1 MMRGLRYDRILAGT
15 AVALVLAAVTG
26 ADAAPARGTVPTRVA
41 HKPAKVTAVTPAQT
55 PAPATTPA
63 ATTPA
68 TTTADVTSDPAA
80 TLPAATG
87 TVSAPAA
94 APAAVTPASATP
106 APAAATE
113 IVAPDPFASLD
124 PADRPIAEKIRD
136 LLAAKTDKIFA
147 SKKEH
152 AAVEAFYQ
160 KRNQAPLWLEKGVLV
175 DRAKSA
181 MARMRAAD
189 SDGLDASDYKFP
201 DFAAASGADALAEA
215 ELKLTETLLTYARHV
230 QAGRF
235 SYANVSKN
243 IELPQQ
249 PPEPAEVLAKLADAT
264 DAGKALDEYSPPQKG
279 YQALKAKLA
288 ELRNKSGAGS
298 GHEIPDGPELK
309 LAKVPVEDARVP
321 QLRER
326 LGLKGDAADL
336 HFDAKLVEAV
346 KKYQRTNELKVTG
359 ALDAQTIRDLNGP
372 PRDKQIDIIIANME
386 RWRWIPRDLGKTHVM
401 VNLPDFTLR
410 LMHNGSMMWTTRIVI
425 GKPAMP
431 TPLLF
436 ETMKYITINPT
447 WNVPQSIVQNEYLPA
462 LEQDP
467 TVLDRMGLKVVRDRD
482 GVHISQPPG
491 DGNALGRIRF
501 NFPNRFDVY
510 QHDTPEK
517 YLFKEERRA
526 YSHGCMR
533 VQDPVKYAQLLLSIE
548 RPNEGY
554 TEDKIRRMFGHDEQD
569 IQFPAPIPVHLT
581 YQTAYVDDDGQLV
594 MRSDV
599 YGLDSRVM
607 ALIKTERG
615 MIDVATKEHDRDSAN
630 SATASARRSV
640 KPPPQPQSGGFF
652 QALFGGGQPAPVGR
666 PPSRIR

>member
-1 MMRGLRYDRILAGT
+1 MRGLRYHRILAGT
-15 AVALVLAAVTG
+15 AVALVLAAAVTG
-26 ADAAPARGTVPTRVA
+26 AHAASTKGAVA
-41 HKPAKVTAVTPAQT
+41 PKPAKVTTA
-55 PAPATTPA
+55 APATSPKEA
-63 ATTPA
+63 PPTTAA
-68 TTTADVTSDPAA
+68 TTTADVGSTPDNVSSAVPATSETA
-80 TLPAATG
+80 
-87 TVSAPAA
+87 
-94 APAAVTPASATP
+94 
-106 APAAATE
+106 
-113 IVAPDPFASLD
+113 APDPFAALD

-152 AAVEAFYQ
+152 AAVETFYQ
-160 KRNQAPLWLEKGVLV
+160 NRNMAPLWLEKGVASE
-175 DRAKSA
+175 RAKTA
-181 MARMRAAD
+181 VARIRAAD
-189 SDGLDASDYKFP
+189 SDGLDLNDYKIP
-201 DFAAASGADALAEA
+201 DFGAAYGADALAEA
-215 ELKLTETLLTYARHV
+215 ELKFTETLLAYARHV

-235 SYANVSKN
+235 SYAEVSKN

-249 PPEPAEVLAKLADAT
+249 PPEPSEVLTKLADAN
-264 DAGKALDEYSPPQKG
+264 DAGKALDEFSPPQKG

-288 ELRNKSGAGS
+288 ELRNKSGAGT
-298 GHEIPDGPELK
+298 GKEIADGPELK
-309 LAKVPVEDARVP
+309 LVKVPMEDPRVP
-321 QLRER
+321 QLRDR
-326 LGLKGDAADL
+326 LGLKGDAGDL
-336 HFDAKLVEAV
+336 HYDAKLAEAV
-346 KKYQRTNELKVTG
+346 KKYQRSNDLKVTG
-359 ALDAQTIRDLNGP
+359 ALDAQTIRELNGP

-410 LMHNGSMMWTTRIVI
+410 LMHNGSMMWTTKIVI

-431 TPLLF
+431 TPLLV

-517 YLFKEERRA
+517 YLFNEARRA

-554 TEDKIRRMFGHDEQD
+554 TEDRIRRMFGNNEQD

-581 YQTAYVDDDGQLV
+581 YQTAFVDDDGQLQ

-599 YGLDSRVM
+599 YGLDSRVL
-607 ALIKTERG
+607 ALIKSERG
-615 MIDVATKEHDRDSAN
+615 MIDVATKERDRDAAT
-630 SATASARRSV
+630 SATASARRPA
-640 KPPPQPQSGGFF
+640 KLPPQQSGGFF
-652 QALFGGGQPAPVGR
+652 QALFGGGPPPPVGR
-666 PPSRIR
+666 PPSKIR

>member
-26 ADAAPARGTVPTRVA
+26 ADAASTRGTVA
-41 HKPAKVTAVTPAQT
+41 HKPAKVTTAARAQT
-55 PAPATTPA
+55 PAPTPA
-63 ATTPA
+63 ATT
-68 TTTADVTSDPAA
+68 TAAVTSDPAA
-80 TLPAATG
+80 TLPTETG

-94 APAAVTPASATP
+94 APAAMAPVPATPAV
-106 APAAATE
+106 APAAASET
-113 IVAPDPFASLD
+113 VAPDPFASLD

-160 KRNQAPLWLEKGVLV
+160 KRNQAPLWLEKGVLD

-181 MARMRAAD
+181 MARVRAAD

-215 ELKLTETLLTYARHV
+215 ELKLTETLLSYARHV

-264 DAGKALDEYSPPQKG
+264 DAGKALDEFSPPQKG

-298 GHEIPDGPELK
+298 GREIPDGPELK
-309 LAKVPVEDARVP
+309 LAKVPVEDPRVP

-336 HFDAKLVEAV
+336 HYDAKLVEAV

-386 RWRWIPRDLGKTHVM
+386 RWRWMPRDLGKTHVM

-436 ETMKYITINPT
+436 ETMKFITVNPT

-491 DGNALGRIRF
+491 DGNALGRLRF

-517 YLFKEERRA
+517 YLFNETRRA

-615 MIDVATKEHDRDSAN
+615 MIDVATKERDRDSAN
-630 SATASARRSV
+630 SATASARRAV
-640 KPPPQPQSGGFF
+640 KPPPQSQSGGFF

>member
-1 MMRGLRYDRILAGT
+1 MEMRGLRYDRIWAGT
-15 AVALVLAAVTG
+15 AAALVLAAATA
-26 ADAAPARGTVPTRVA
+26 ADAASTKGTVA
-41 HKPAKVTAVTPAQT
+41 HKPK
-55 PAPATTPA
+55 ATTAERAPR
-63 ATTPA
+63 PPQA
-68 TTTADVTSDPAA
+68 TTTADVTSGPASVA
-80 TLPAATG
+80 PLDVETPPSAKPA
-87 TVSAPAA
+87 PA
-94 APAAVTPASATP
+94 APAAVAPAAV
-106 APAAATE
+106 APAAASET
-113 IVAPDPFASLD
+113 VAPDPFAALD

-136 LLAAKTDKIFA
+136 LLAAKTDKIFVT
-147 SKKEH
+147 KKEH

-160 KRNQAPLWLEKGVLV
+160 NRSMVPLWLDKGVAN
-175 DRAKSA
+175 DRAKA
-181 MARMRAAD
+181 AIARIRAAD
-189 SDGLDASDYKFP
+189 SDGLDVADYKIP
-201 DFAAASGADALAEA
+201 DFTASAPDALAEA
-215 ELKLTETLLTYARHV
+215 ELKFTETLLTYARHV

-249 PPEPAEVLAKLADAT
+249 PPEPSDVLSKLADAK
-264 DAGKALDEYSPPQKG
+264 DAGTTLDEFSPPQKA

-309 LAKVPVEDARVP
+309 LAKVPVEDSRVP

-326 LGLKGDAADL
+326 LGLKGDAADQ
-336 HFDAKLVEAV
+336 HYDGKLAEAV
-346 KKYQRTNELKVTG
+346 KKYQRGNDLKVTG

-386 RWRWIPRDLGKTHVM
+386 RWRWEPRDLGKTHVM

-410 LMHNGSMMWTTRIVI
+410 LMHNGSMLWTTRIVI

-431 TPLLF
+431 TPLLT
-436 ETMKYITINPT
+436 ETMKYITVNPT

-462 LEQDP
+462 LAQDP
-467 TVLDRMGLKVVRDRD
+467 TVLERMGLHVVNDRD
-482 GVHISQPPG
+482 GVHIFQPPG
-491 DGNALGRIRF
+491 DGNALGRLRF

-517 YLFKEERRA
+517 YLFNESRRA

-554 TEDKIRRMFGHDEQD
+554 TEDRIRRMFGRDEQD

-581 YQTAYVDDDGQLV
+581 YQTATVDDDGQLV
-594 MRSDV
+594 VRQDV
-599 YGLDSRVM
+599 YGIDSRVI

-615 MIDVATKEHDRDSAN
+615 MIDVATKERDRDSAT

-640 KPPPQPQSGGFF
+640 RQPLPPQGGGFF
-652 QALFGGGQPAPVGR
+652 QALFGGGPPPPVGR